1 MSNSNKRNM
10 VPLFILMLNLFIA
23 LLGQGMLIPIL
34 PDYLKQFNAAGTAA
48 GYLVAAFGAAQFI
61 FSPIGGRLSDKHG
74 RRIMIL
80 SGLFLTVISDFIF
93 AISHTLLL
101 LYIARVIGGIGIGI
115 MVPSVLA
122 YVADI
127 TTKETRAKGMGYLS
141 AAMNLGIVLGPG
153 LGGIIAQ
160 LGIRMPYFV
169 ASGLSFIA
177 TLLTFMLP
185 ETLPLEKRSI
195 SKSSEKQESIVTQ
208 LIESVHKPYFNHLL
222 LILVMTFGLVGFET
236 VYSLFVVGKYGFTSK
251 DISIL
256 ITIGA
261 TIGIIVQIG
270 LIDKAIRRFG
280 EYNLIKFSLLMSGI
294 ALLLMLVKVNFIY
307 LIAVSSVFFAFNSF
321 LRPTVTTLLSNEAG
335 SGEQGFVSGLNTTY
349 TSMGNIVG
357 PLMAGCLFDKQINLP
372 YIMSA
377 FILFGTIFLAKQPK
391 TKKIYKTEVTE
402 NE

>member
-1 MSNSNKRNM
+1 MSNSNKINM
-10 VPLFILMLNLFIA
+10 VPLLILMLNLFIA
-23 LLGQGMLIPIL
+23 LLGQGMVIPIL

-80 SGLFLTVISDFIF
+80 LGLFLTVISDFIF
-93 AISHTLLL
+93 AISHELML
-101 LYIARVIGGIGIGI
+101 LYIARVIGGIGVGI
-115 MVPSVLA
+115 MIPSNLA

-141 AAMNLGIVLGPG
+141 AAMNLGMVLGPG

-160 LGIRMPYFV
+160 FGIRMPYFF
-169 ASGLSFIA
+169 AAGLGFIA
-177 TLLTFMLP
+177 TLLTFILP

-195 SKSSEKQESIVTQ
+195 AKSSEKQESIVKQ
-208 LIESVHKPYFNHLL
+208 LIQSVHKPYFHHLL
-222 LILVMTFGLVGFET
+222 LILVMTFGLVSFET
-236 VYSLFVVGKYGFTSK
+236 VYSLFVEYKYGFTSK
-251 DISIL
+251 DVSIL

-261 TIGIIVQIG
+261 AIGIIVQIW
-270 LIDKAIRRFG
+270 LIDKAIKRFG
-280 EYNLIKFSLLMSGI
+280 EYNLIKLSLLITAI
-294 ALLLMLVKVNFIY
+294 ALLLMLIKVNFIY
-307 LIAVSSVFFAFNSF
+307 LIAVSAVFFAFNSF

-335 SGEQGFVSGLNTTY
+335 SNEQGFVSGLNTTY

-357 PLMAGCLFDKQINLP
+357 PIMAGCLFDKQINLP

-377 FILFGTIFLAKQPK
+377 LILFGTIFLANAPK
-391 TKKIYKTEVTE
+391 PKNICSNEVVE

>member
-1 MSNSNKRNM
+1 MSNSNKINM
-10 VPLFILMLNLFIA
+10 FPLLILMLNLFIA
-23 LLGQGMLIPIL
+23 LLGQGMVIPIL

-80 SGLFLTVISDFIF
+80 LGLFLTVISDFIF
-93 AISHTLLL
+93 AISHELML
-101 LYIARVIGGIGIGI
+101 LYIARVIGGIGVGI
-115 MVPSVLA
+115 MIPSNLA

-141 AAMNLGIVLGPG
+141 AAMNLGMVLGPG

-160 LGIRMPYFV
+160 FGIRMPYFF
-169 ASGLSFIA
+169 AAGLGFIA
-177 TLLTFMLP
+177 TLLTFILP

-195 SKSSEKQESIVTQ
+195 SKSSEKQESIVKQ
-208 LIESVHKPYFNHLL
+208 LIQSVHKPYFHHLL
-222 LILVMTFGLVGFET
+222 LILVMTFGLVSFET
-236 VYSLFVVGKYGFTSK
+236 VYSLFVEYKYGFTSK
-251 DISIL
+251 DVSIL

-261 TIGIIVQIG
+261 AIGIIVQIW
-270 LIDKAIRRFG
+270 LIDKAIKRFG
-280 EYNLIKFSLLMSGI
+280 EYNLIKLSLLITAI
-294 ALLLMLVKVNFIY
+294 ALLLMLIKVNFIY
-307 LIAVSSVFFAFNSF
+307 LISVSAVFFAFNSF

-335 SGEQGFVSGLNTTY
+335 SNEQGFVSGLNTTY

-357 PLMAGCLFDKQINLP
+357 PIMAGCLFDKQINLP

-377 FILFGTIFLAKQPK
+377 LILFGTIFLANQPK
-391 TKKIYKTEVTE
+391 TKNICSNEVVE